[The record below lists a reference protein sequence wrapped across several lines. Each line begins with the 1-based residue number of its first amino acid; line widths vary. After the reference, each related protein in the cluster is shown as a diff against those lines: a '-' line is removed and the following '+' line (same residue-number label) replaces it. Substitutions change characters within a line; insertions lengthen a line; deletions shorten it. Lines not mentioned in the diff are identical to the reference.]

1 MLIRLFI
8 IVALSMTSA
17 LTASAQD
24 TFNNGVRIADGDLQ
38 KADLTVAGSASI
50 GNLCLGLRCG
60 EDEPTSYDRPLT
72 IDTPKQAWI
81 DMVNQSVAGTGH
93 YPGRDWRIRP
103 NDDYNG
109 GIERFSIEDLSAD
122 TIPFSIEGGAPE
134 NAFWIDNGGGIGLGT
149 MFPQD
154 RLHAS
159 GAIGPGLRLEQTG
172 NGLLP
177 PQAWRIV
184 GQTAFSVSDL
194 TAGTTP
200 FRIDR
205 TAPTGS
211 FHLDET
217 GFVGLG
223 TDAPEELLHIRSNA
237 SNTDAF
243 ALFEAAGSGSDSA
256 FRLKQNGT
264 TPTTWEFRNQQD
276 SGRLNVGIA
285 GGNTPLKIDN
295 AANNNLLKLGINS
308 APDAVVVTGRLV
320 VNNTTLNVPDY
331 VFGADYPLRS
341 LAEVRDFIGTNRH
354 LPDIPSE
361 AEIRANGV
369 DMTEMQMAHLKKIE
383 ELTLYTL
390 EQEDQIAALTRQNA
404 RQESEIR
411 TLVSRLA
418 ALEALEA
425 TR

>member
-8 IVALSMTSA
+8 IVALSLTYP
-17 LTASAQD
+17 LTAAAQD
-24 TFNNGVRIADGDLQ
+24 TFSNGVRIADGDIQ
-38 KADLTVAGSASI
+38 EADLTVAGSASI

-60 EDEPTSYDRPLT
+60 EDEPTSYDRPLI

-81 DMVNQSVAGTGH
+81 DLINQSVAGTGQ

-122 TIPFSIEGGAPE
+122 TIPFSVEGGAPE
-134 NAFWIDNGGGIGLGT
+134 NALWVDNGGGIGLGT

-159 GAIGPGLRLEQTG
+159 GAIGPGFRMEQTG

-184 GQTAFSVSDL
+184 GQTAFSVTDL
-194 TAGTTP
+194 TATTTP

-205 TAPTGS
+205 TAPTRS
-211 FHLDET
+211 FHIDET

-256 FRLKQNGT
+256 FRLKQNGA
-264 TPTTWEFRNQQD
+264 TPSTWEFRNQQD

-331 VFGADYPLRS
+331 VFGDDYALRS
-341 LAEVRDFIGTNRH
+341 LAEVRAFIDENRH
-354 LPDIPSE
+354 LPDVPSE
-361 AEIRANGV
+361 ADITANGV
-369 DMTEMQMAHLKKIE
+369 DMTEMQMTLLKKVE

-390 EQEDQIAALTRQNA
+390 ELEARDAAKSNQIADLIQ
-404 RQESEIR
+404 
-411 TLVSRLA
+411 RLER
-418 ALEALEA
+418 LEAN
-425 TR
+425 

>member
-8 IVALSMTSA
+8 IVALSLTSA

-24 TFNNGVRIADGDLQ
+24 IFNNGVRIADGDVQ
-38 KADLTVAGSASI
+38 TADLTVAGSASI
-50 GNLCLGLRCG
+50 GSLCLGLRCN
-60 EDEPTSYDRPLT
+60 ENEPTNNITPLI

-81 DMVNQSVAGTGH
+81 DMVNQSVAGTGF

-134 NAFWIDNGGGIGLGT
+134 NALWIDNGGGIGLGT

-159 GAIGPGLRLEQTG
+159 GAIGPGFRMEQTG

-184 GQTAFSVSDL
+184 GQTAFSVTDL

-223 TDAPEELLHIRSNA
+223 TTAPEELLHVRSNA
-237 SNTDAF
+237 TNTDAF
-243 ALFEAAGSGSDSA
+243 ALFDAAGAGSDAA
-256 FRLKQNGT
+256 FRLRQNGV

-354 LPDIPSE
+354 LPDVPSE
-361 AEIRANGV
+361 ADIKANGV
-369 DMTEMQMAHLKKIE
+369 DMTEMQMTLLKKIE

-390 EQEDQIAALTRQNA
+390 ELEARDAAKSNQIADLNQ
-404 RQESEIR
+404 
-411 TLVSRLA
+411 RLER
-418 ALEALEA
+418 LEAN
-425 TR
+425 

>member
-1 MLIRLFI
+1 MLIRLII
-8 IVALSMTSA
+8 IVALSLTSA
-17 LTASAQD
+17 LTASAQA
-24 TFNNGVRIADGDLQ
+24 TFSEGVRIGDGNIQ
-38 KADLTVAGSASI
+38 EADLTVAGSASI

-60 EDEPTSYDRPLT
+60 EDEPTSYDRPLI

-81 DMVNQSVAGTGH
+81 DLINQSFAGTGQ

-109 GIERFSIEDLSAD
+109 GIERFSIEDLDAA
-122 TIPFSIEGGAPE
+122 TIPFTVEGGAPE
-134 NAFWIDNGGGIGLGT
+134 NALWVDNGGGIGLGT

-159 GAIGPGLRLEQTG
+159 SAIGPSFRMEQTG

-184 GQTAFSVSDL
+184 GQTAFSVTDL

-223 TDAPEELLHIRSNA
+223 TTAPEELLHIRTTA
-237 SNTDAF
+237 PDTDAF
-243 ALFEAAGSGSDSA
+243 ALFDAAGSGSDAA
-256 FRLKQNGT
+256 FRLRQT
-264 TPTTWEFRNQQD
+264 TTNATWEFRNQAD
-276 SGRLNVGIA
+276 SGRLNVGLA

-331 VFGADYPLRS
+331 VFAEDFALRS
-341 LAEVRDFIGTNRH
+341 LAEVRAFIDENSH
-354 LPDIPSE
+354 LPDVPSE
-361 AEIRANGV
+361 AEIKANGV
-369 DMTEMQMAHLKKIE
+369 DMTAMQMTLLKKIE

-390 EQEDQIAALTRQNA
+390 ELEARDKAKTTQIAELITRVE
-404 RQESEIR
+404 R
-411 TLVSRLA
+411 
-418 ALEALEA
+418 LEA
-425 TR
+425 R